1 MPGPGPSIERATE
14 IIPLPIPTLPWPTPK
29 AELCSYP
36 QCLTGIPLL
45 LAFLTLLGLPGAFDW
60 LRPCPVQFSPT
71 GISGALCFYFSRV
84 GSQCSA
90 NLSTYSLLIPSLSSY
105 LLHSRHFNLNVILA
119 SRVPSPYLSHTPRIG
134 KSYDLTSSQSRL
146 PLPILYLCVLSTSY
160 LTDVMAPAVSPV
172 SECPP
177 LPICR

>member
-45 LAFLTLLGLPGAFDW
+45 LDFLTSLGLPGAFDW

-71 GISGALCFYFSRV
+71 GISGALYYFSRV

-90 NLSTYSLLIPSLSSY
+90 NLSNYLLSSDT
-105 LLHSRHFNLNVILA
+105 LPFL
-119 SRVPSPYLSHTPRIG
+119 
-134 KSYDLTSSQSRL
+134 L
-146 PLPILYLCVLSTSY
+146 PLTLAPLQPECHPCLPRPLSLPFPHTKNRQVL
-160 LTDVMAPAVSPV
+160 
-172 SECPP
+172 
-177 LPICR
+177 